1 MSRAEEDKLMEE
13 FFKERR
19 QERAE
24 ENGVRQ
30 EHKVKILRVVFQ
42 QLLEAS
48 CDSNAGICKNVL
60 VAFMSLALILP
71 ITAFAGPPQRL
82 ARWCRSQFG

>member
-1 MSRAEEDKLMEE
+1 MSRAEEDKLMED

-30 EHKVKILRVVFQ
+30 EHKVKLLRVVFQ
-42 QLLEAS
+42 
-48 CDSNAGICKNVL
+48 
-60 VAFMSLALILP
+60 
-71 ITAFAGPPQRL
+71 
-82 ARWCRSQFG
+82 